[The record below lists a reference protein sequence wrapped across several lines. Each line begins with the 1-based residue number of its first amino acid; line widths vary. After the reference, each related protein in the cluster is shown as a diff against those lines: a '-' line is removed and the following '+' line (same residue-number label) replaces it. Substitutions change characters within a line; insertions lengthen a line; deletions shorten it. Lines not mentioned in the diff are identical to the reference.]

1 MSDTLNARAGRCIGT
16 ASLSIRPVQAV
27 IELGATADVISKALN
42 AIHHANRHGDVQDF
56 LAVALSDM
64 KKERDHMITGHDIE
78 VFGSTASLSSLLN
91 LDGLQLLQRRGM
103 IRDAEIKEVHVDVGE
118 TGSAWVRDRK
128 REKKTE
134 GWERRARAR
143 AERNGHTFKERKK
156 GHPYE
161 QDLLMIMYGTTPIH
175 LRKVD
180 GEMSDTPLMVST
192 YGFSSPQSPAILP
205 F

>member
-1 MSDTLNARAGRCIGT
+1 
-16 ASLSIRPVQAV
+16 
-27 IELGATADVISKALN
+27 
-42 AIHHANRHGDVQDF
+42 
-56 LAVALSDM
+56 
-64 KKERDHMITGHDIE
+64 
-78 VFGSTASLSSLLN
+78 
-91 LDGLQLLQRRGM
+91 M